1 MKNLILSA
9 LLILGTIPFLV
20 AQNTNEITLAS
31 TTEIANINTTPT
43 FDVQEIQDNTI
54 AVLPTYFILED
65 NFNKSY
71 SQRVQS
77 YILDLFRRKG
87 RKISVKPANQR
98 KVNSALY
105 KASLTPED
113 IHNMPIEDLCKMM
126 GTEYI
131 MVSEVTK
138 IFEGMDEDT
147 QFGATAN
154 ENGVVG
160 AVNKDQE
167 KDYVTSTHIWIYDRN
182 GEIIFEKT
190 VRPLNIGAHIHFE
203 NEAWKGQVK
212 NLVKKMPFYKRR
224 G

>member
-1 MKNLILSA
+1 MKNLIFTT
-9 LLILGTIPFLV
+9 ILFLTTIPFLS
-20 AQNTNEITLAS
+20 AQNVPENTLAS
-31 TTEIANINTTPT
+31 VTEMTSLNATPA
-43 FDVQEIQDNTI
+43 FEVQEIQQNTI

-77 YILDLFRRKG
+77 YILDLLSRKR
-87 RKISVKPANQR
+87 RKISVRPANQR

-105 KASLTPED
+105 KANLTPED
-113 IHNMPIEDLCKMM
+113 IHNMPVEDLCKMM

-147 QFGATAN
+147 QFGATSN
-154 ENGVVG
+154 ENGVAG
-160 AVNKDQE
+160 AINKDQE
-167 KDYVTSTHIWIYDRN
+167 KDYVTSTHIWIYDNN
-182 GEIIFEKT
+182 GEVVFEKT
-190 VRPLNIGAHIHFE
+190 VRPFNIGAHIHFE

-224 G
+224 